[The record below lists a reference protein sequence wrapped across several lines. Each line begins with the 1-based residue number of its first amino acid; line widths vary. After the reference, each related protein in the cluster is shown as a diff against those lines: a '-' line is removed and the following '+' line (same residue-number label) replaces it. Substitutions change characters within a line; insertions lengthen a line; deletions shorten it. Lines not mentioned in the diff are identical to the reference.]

1 MLKKSQEPIQKLHQ
15 FIALV
20 FMLLMLAWALNLG
33 LVIFPAHA
41 AGIRQLEESPGQMV
55 YQSRQTL
62 KDRHGNSWQAI
73 AFKRI
78 RPDGTANIY
87 LRLVSFPGIAEFDRT
102 RSLILTNSL
111 NKTWTATDVSQ
122 QIFTDAAHLEPNVGQ
137 YELGSILTQLEPTV
151 PLLLKLPTLNSTEIH
166 LNVSPALIKEWRS
179 LLL

>member
-1 MLKKSQEPIQKLHQ
+1 MLKKIQEPIQKLHQ

-33 LVIFPAHA
+33 LVIFPVHA
-41 AGIRQLEESPGQMV
+41 AIRQLEESPGQMV

-62 KDRHGNSWQAI
+62 KDQQGNSWQTI

-78 RPDGTANIY
+78 RPDGNGNIY
-87 LRLVSFPGIAEFDRT
+87 LRLVSFPGIAEFDRS

-111 NKTWTATDVSQ
+111 DKTWIATDVSQ
-122 QIFTDAAHLEPNVGQ
+122 QIFADATHLEPNVGQ
-137 YELGSILTQLEPTV
+137 YDLEPILTQLEPTV